1 MVYRGIDIDSRRA
14 VEVEIDG
21 EQIRRVSEI
30 PAVAELPYISSGF
43 FDIQVNG
50 YDGFDYS
57 YDSIEPEA
65 VEKLIRSLTRSG
77 TSSHLATIITSPVEK
92 ISRRLELLSEA
103 RSKNRLIQRGLAGIH
118 LEGPFISKADGPR
131 GAHDPAFV
139 CNPDIKLL
147 EEWHHAAG
155 GMLKL
160 ITLAPELPGSVEFI
174 ETAGDLGIL
183 CAIGHTAADERQ
195 LEASISAG
203 ARLSTHLG
211 NGSASQ
217 LDRLRNHIW
226 QQAAD
231 DRLSASL
238 ICDGYHIPASVVRVL
253 SRAKGRQGLV
263 LISDACSMTGRS
275 PGAYRWGTV
284 DVEVEKSG
292 RVVLKGTPYL
302 AGAGFLLDWDIP
314 RYCEFTDS
322 SIAEA
327 LELCTNNPRR
337 LLEMNTLAIHEGYR
351 ADITLFRYS
360 PGMQRLAIDT
370 TLIAGEEIYQRADA
384 RGL

>member
-14 VEVEIDG
+14 VEVEVDG
-21 EQIRRVSEI
+21 EHIRRVSEI
-30 PAVAELPYISSGF
+30 TADAELPYISSGF

-57 YDSIEPEA
+57 YGSINTEA
-65 VEKLIRSLTRSG
+65 LEKLIRSLTRSG
-77 TSSHLATIITSPVEK
+77 TSSHLATIITSPAEE
-92 ISRRLELLSEA
+92 ISRRLAILCEA
-103 RSKNRLIQRGLAGIH
+103 RKKNRLIERGLAGIH
-118 LEGPFISKADGPR
+118 LEGPFISKEDGPR

-139 CNPDIKLL
+139 RNPDTVLL
-147 EEWHHAAG
+147 REWHQAAG

-160 ITLAPELPGSVEFI
+160 ITLAPELPGAAEFV
-174 ETAGDLGIL
+174 ETAADLGIL
-183 CAIGHTAADERQ
+183 CAIGHTAANESELQ
-195 LEASISAG
+195 ACIAAG

-211 NGSASQ
+211 NGSASK

-231 DRLSASL
+231 DRLSASI
-238 ICDGYHIPASVVRVL
+238 ICDGYHLPPSIVRVL
-253 SRAKGRQGLV
+253 SRAKGKQGLI
-263 LISDACSMTGRS
+263 LISDACSMTGKS

-284 DVEVEKSG
+284 DVEVEQSG
-292 RVVLKGTPYL
+292 RIVLKGTPYL

-314 RYCEFTDS
+314 RFCEFTGF

-337 LLEMNTLAIHEGYR
+337 LLGIDPLAIQKGHR

-360 PGMQRLAIDT
+360 PGMQLLEVET
-370 TLIAGEEIYQRADA
+370 TLIAGNEIYKRVYSK
-384 RGL
+384 G